1 MGERRRRLV
10 VVCSVCCVCVK
21 ANMATAA
28 AMSFDAGH
36 RDVVHDVQFDFYG
49 KRLATASSD
58 RSVKIFEVVGSE
70 QKLVADLAGH
80 EGPVWQV
87 SWAHP
92 KFGNLLASCSFDQ
105 RVMVWKE
112 VSEGN
117 WQVLYQTPPG
127 LHTASINAVTF
138 APQECGLC
146 LAAASSDGSI
156 SILTYNGNT
165 GNWSTEKIAN
175 AHSLGCLSVS
185 WAPAFQPGAMVQPSS
200 APLQPPKFLV
210 SCGCDNSIKV
220 WSFSDA
226 HGKWMQQGS
235 DLAGHTNWVR
245 DVAWAPNMGMPR
257 STIASASED
266 GRVFIWSQASNSANK
281 WQSKLLKDFG
291 CPVWRV
297 SWSISGGILAV
308 SDGNNNVSLWKE
320 AVDGN
325 WEQI

>member
-1 MGERRRRLV
+1 MGERERERERRRRLV

-138 APQECGLC
+138 APQEVGLV

-175 AHSLGCLSVS
+175 AHSLSFLFPAAVTTASRYGLLVMLTGSGCSKVPTSLATQTGCVML
-185 WAPAFQPGAMVQPSS
+185 PGPQTWVCQGARLQALQRTERFSSGARHQIPRTGSPSS
-200 APLQPPKFLV
+200 
-210 SCGCDNSIKV
+210 
-220 WSFSDA
+220 
-226 HGKWMQQGS
+226 
-235 DLAGHTNWVR
+235 
-245 DVAWAPNMGMPR
+245 
-257 STIASASED
+257 
-266 GRVFIWSQASNSANK
+266 
-281 WQSKLLKDFG
+281 
-291 CPVWRV
+291 
-297 SWSISGGILAV
+297 
-308 SDGNNNVSLWKE
+308 
-320 AVDGN
+320 
-325 WEQI
+325 